1 MSGGTFVSADFFV
14 MAEHDPG
21 YIKGYLP
28 GVRENGG
35 QYTHGSLWVP
45 LAFARMGEGD
55 AAVRL
60 LSLMNPAE
68 HARTKAGAAHYKVE
82 PYVVCA
88 DVYALASQAGRGG
101 WTWYTG
107 SAGWM
112 YRVWIE
118 EVLGLQV
125 RGNSLRLAPVLPRH
139 WPVVRLSYRYK
150 NTRYAIEIANPDGVS
165 RGVVSVSLDE
175 TPLPDGAVPLTDDGQ
190 AHTVRVVLGD
200 MTALPA
206 APVAAAVGG

>member
-1 MSGGTFVSADFFV
+1 MIDSLPQSWAVISGAGDPQRARQA
-14 MAEHDPG
+14 MASVEKYLVKEAEKMVLLFTPAFDKTEHDPG

-35 QYTHGSLWVP
+35 QYTHGSLWTP
-45 LAFARMGEGD
+45 LAMARLGDGD

-68 HARTKAGAAHYKVE
+68 HARTKADAEHYKVE

-125 RGNSLRLAPVLPRH
+125 RG
-139 WPVVRLSYRYK
+139 SYASPCAR
-150 NTRYAIEIANPDGVS
+150 
-165 RGVVSVSLDE
+165 
-175 TPLPDGAVPLTDDGQ
+175 
-190 AHTVRVVLGD
+190 
-200 MTALPA
+200 PA
-206 APVAAAVGG
+206 APLARRETRLPLQIHPLRHRNRPIPERHLSRRPRP